1 MLKRVLPWLGVVIA
15 VAAVYDGSIF
25 YSRWNANQAAL
36 REQKA
41 MEVAH
46 ARAVVDLM
54 GSDSLKILTFYSVP
68 PTVRA
73 GRQAS
78 ICYGVNGAKTVRI
91 VPPVEE
97 VWPAQSHCLQVSP
110 QRDTEYKLIAED
122 GAGHSVEQSFVL
134 KVK

>member
-1 MLKRVLPWLGVVIA
+1 MSVIVLVG
-15 VAAVYDGSIF
+15 AVYDGWIF
-25 YSRWNANQAAL
+25 YSRWSADQAAL

-41 MEVAH
+41 REVAH
-46 ARAVVDLM
+46 ARAMVDLM
-54 GSDSLKILTFYSVP
+54 GGDSLRILTFYSVP
-68 PTVRA
+68 KSVHP
-73 GRQAS
+73 GQPAS

-110 QRDTEYKLIAED
+110 RRDTEYKLVADD